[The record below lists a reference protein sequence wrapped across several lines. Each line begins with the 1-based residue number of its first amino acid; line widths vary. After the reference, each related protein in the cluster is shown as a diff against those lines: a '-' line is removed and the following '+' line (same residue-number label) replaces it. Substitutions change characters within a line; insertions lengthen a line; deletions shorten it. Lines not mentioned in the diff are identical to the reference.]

1 MTQDTL
7 TATAA
12 QYHHRWQQYLHEQEI
27 GRRSSH
33 LTPRDRAWC
42 DEAITE
48 RMARVGFDRAS
59 VLATI
64 AAELRGDT
72 CLQHPIIMVPNA
84 EHDTTGD
91 YMLLVNDRPPVP
103 PAA

>member
-64 AAELRGDT
+64 AADVSPEL
-72 CLQHPIIMVPNA
+72 A
-84 EHDTTGD
+84 EATIESVVVLGAF
-91 YMLLVNDRPPVP
+91 RAS
-103 PAA
+103 AAVKSALAGRIG